1 MINNAKKGI
10 EKESDAG
17 DFTSQYNTGDTDIS
31 LTDKKSYNKSAGK
44 FEHKL
49 ITARNIYKEFTLGEV
64 KVKAL
69 NDVSFDVYEGELIVI
84 LGPSGSGKSTLL
96 NILGGIETVS
106 SGYITYMDIDISSM
120 NEKEL
125 TDFRR
130 SNIGFI
136 FQFYNLMP
144 NLTALENVELAA
156 EMSPDPLDPEEL
168 LKQVDL
174 WERRE
179 HYPGK
184 MSGGQQQRVAIARAI
199 CKNPDLLL
207 CDEPTGALDIATGVQ
222 ILKLLVDFNKKYNKT
237 IMIITHNENVAKIA
251 DRVFYIKDGMIRK
264 IIENENPADPDEV
277 VW

>member
-144 NLTALENVELAA
+144 DLTALENVELAA
-156 EMSPDPLDPEEL
+156 EMSPDPTDPEEL

>member
-69 NDVSFDVYEGELIVI
+69 NDVSFDVYEGEFIVI